1 MRKTW
6 IVLAALFLSPVLA
19 CAQDRA
25 AWQIFGGYQYT
36 YSDYGPIQ
44 DAATAMGNVYTIAVP
59 ADHTFTMTGG
69 NFTIQKNIGK
79 RWSGAMD
86 IGVMRGTKI
95 VDLSQIFQLLGYI
108 SSSGSQ
114 TATFNPSVYA
124 LMFGPQY
131 DVWNYRRVHVFV
143 RGMGGASRSVLSMD
157 DTTRKALNFLV
168 PAYKTTT
175 TDPAVMA
182 GAGVESV
189 VWRHIFVRASAD
201 YIHPFST
208 STQNYLR
215 ISAGVGIERIGRLF

>member
-6 IVLAALFLSPVLA
+6 LVLAALFLSPVLA

-36 YSDYGPIQ
+36 DSDYGPIQ
-44 DAATAMGNVYTIAVP
+44 DAATAMGNVYSLAVP
-59 ADHTFTMTGG
+59 AEHTFTMTGG

-79 RWSGAMD
+79 KWSGAMD
-86 IGVMRGTKI
+86 IGVMRGTKM
-95 VDLSQIFQLLGYI
+95 VDLTQIFQLLGYI
-108 SSSGSQ
+108 SQGGSQ
-114 TATFNPSVYA
+114 SATFNPSVYT

-131 DVWNYRRVHVFV
+131 DVWNFRRVHVFV

-157 DTTRKALNFLV
+157 DTARKALNFLA
-168 PAYKTTT
+168 PAFKTTT
-175 TDPAVMA
+175 TDPAVIV
-182 GAGVESV
+182 GAAVESV
-189 VWRHIFVRASAD
+189 VYRHIFVRASAD
-201 YIHPFST
+201 YVHPFST

>member
-19 CAQDRA
+19 GAQDRA
-25 AWQIFGGYQYT
+25 SWQIFGGYQYT

-44 DAATAMGNVYTIAVP
+44 DAATAMGNVYSLAVP

-79 RWSGAMD
+79 KWSGAMD

-95 VDLSQIFQLLGYI
+95 IDLTQIFQLLGYI
-108 SSSGSQ
+108 SQSGSQ
-114 TATFNPSVYA
+114 SATFNPSVYT

-131 DVWNYRRVHVFV
+131 DVWNVRRVHVFV

-157 DTTRKALNFLV
+157 DTTRKALNFLA
-168 PAYKTTT
+168 PTFKTTT

-182 GAGVESV
+182 GAGVESRV
-189 VWRHIFVRASAD
+189 YRHIFVRGSAD
-201 YIHPFST
+201 YVHPFS
-208 STQNYLR
+208 SGSQNYLR
-215 ISAGVGIERIGRLF
+215 LSGGVGIERIGRLF

>member
-6 IVLAALFLSPVLA
+6 IVLAALFLFPVLA
-19 CAQDRA
+19 RAQDRA

-44 DAATAMGNVYTIAVP
+44 DAATAMGNVYMIAVP

-95 VDLSQIFQLLGYI
+95 VDLTQIFQLLGYI
-108 SSSGSQ
+108 SSGGSQ
-114 TATFNPSVYA
+114 TSTFNPSVYT

-131 DVWNYRRVHVFV
+131 DIWNYRRVHVFLQ
-143 RGMGGASRSVLSMD
+143 GMGGASRSVLSMD
-157 DTTRKALNFLV
+157 TTTRQALNFLV
-168 PAYKTTT
+168 PKYKTTV
-175 TDPAVMA
+175 TDPAVMV

-215 ISAGVGIERIGRLF
+215 ISAGVGIERPSRLF

>member
-6 IVLAALFLSPVLA
+6 IVLAALFLSPVFA
-19 CAQDRA
+19 RAQDRA
-25 AWQIFGGYQYT
+25 SWQIFGGYQYT
-36 YSDYGPIQ
+36 YSNYGPIQ
-44 DAATAMGNVYTIAVP
+44 DAATAMGNVYTIAIPV
-59 ADHTFTMTGG
+59 DHTLTMTGG

-95 VDLSQIFQLLGYI
+95 VDLTQIFQLLGYI
-108 SSSGSQ
+108 SSGGSQ
-114 TATFNPSVYA
+114 TSTFNPSVYTI
-124 LMFGPQY
+124 MFGPQY

-143 RGMGGASRSVLSMD
+143 QGMGGASRSVLSMD
-157 DTTRKALNFLV
+157 TTTRQALTFLV
-168 PAYKTTT
+168 PNYKTTV

-189 VWRHIFVRASAD
+189 VYHHIFVRASAD

-215 ISAGVGIERIGRLF
+215 ISAGVGIERPARLF

>member
-6 IVLAALFLSPVLA
+6 IVLAAFFLFPALA
-19 CAQDRA
+19 RAQNRA

-44 DAATAMGNVYTIAVP
+44 DDATALGNVYSLAIP

-86 IGVMRGTKI
+86 IGVMRGTQI
-95 VDLSQIFQLLGYI
+95 DDLSQIFQLLGYI

-114 TATFNPSVYA
+114 SATFNPSVYT

-157 DTTRKALNFLV
+157 DTTRNALNFLA
-168 PAYKTTT
+168 PTFKTTT
-175 TDPAVMA
+175 TNPAVMV

-189 VWRHIFVRASAD
+189 VYRHIFVRASGD

-208 STQNYLR
+208 GTQNYFR

>member
-25 AWQIFGGYQYT
+25 KWQIFGGYQYT

-44 DAATAMGNVYTIAVP
+44 DAATAMGNVYSLAVP

-79 RWSGAMD
+79 KWSGAMD

-95 VDLSQIFQLLGYI
+95 IDLSQIFQLLGYI
-108 SSSGSQ
+108 SQSGSQ
-114 TATFNPSVYA
+114 SATFNPSVYT

-157 DTTRKALNFLV
+157 DTTRKALNFLA
-168 PAYKTTT
+168 PTFKTTT
-175 TDPAVMA
+175 TDPAVMIGA
-182 GAGVESV
+182 GAESL
-189 VWRHIFVRASAD
+189 VWRHIFVRGSAD
-201 YIHPFST
+201 YVHPFSS

-215 ISAGVGIERIGRLF
+215 ISGGVGIERIGRLF

>member
-6 IVLAALFLSPVLA
+6 IVLAAFFLFPALVR
-19 CAQDRA
+19 AQDRA

-44 DAATAMGNVYTIAVP
+44 DAATAMGNVYSLAVP

-86 IGVMRGTKI
+86 IGVMRGTKM

-108 SSSGSQ
+108 SSSGTQ
-114 TATFNPSVYA
+114 NATFNPSFYT
-124 LMFGPQY
+124 LTFGPQY

-157 DTTRKALNFLV
+157 DTTRKALNFLA
-168 PAYKTTT
+168 PKFKTTT

-182 GAGVESV
+182 GAGVEAV
-189 VWRHIFVRASAD
+189 VYRHIFVRASGD
-201 YIHPFST
+201 YIHPFS
-208 STQNYLR
+208 SGTQNYFR
-215 ISAGVGIERIGRLF
+215 ISAGVGIERVGRLF

>member
-6 IVLAALFLSPVLA
+6 IALAALFLSPVLA
-19 CAQDRA
+19 RAQDRA

-44 DAATAMGNVYTIAVP
+44 DAATAMGNVYSIAVP

-95 VDLSQIFQLLGYI
+95 DDLSQIFQLLGYI
-108 SSSGSQ
+108 SQSGSQ
-114 TATFNPSVYA
+114 SATFNPSLYT

-131 DVWNYRRVHVFV
+131 DIWNYWRVHVFV

-157 DTTRKALNFLV
+157 SSTRQALTFLA
-168 PAYKTTT
+168 PTFKTTV
-175 TDPAVMA
+175 TDPAVMV
-182 GAGVESV
+182 GGGVESRV
-189 VWRHIFVRASAD
+189 YHHIFVRASAD
-201 YIHPFST
+201 YIHPFSS

-215 ISAGVGIERIGRLF
+215 ISAGVGIERPARLF